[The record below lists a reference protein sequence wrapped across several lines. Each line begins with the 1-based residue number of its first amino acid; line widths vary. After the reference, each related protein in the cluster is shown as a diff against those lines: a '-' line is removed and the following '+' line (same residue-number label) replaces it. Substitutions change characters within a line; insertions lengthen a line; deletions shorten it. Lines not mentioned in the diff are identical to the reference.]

1 MHAKWRAG
9 RTVSPVLW
17 LTHLKARRAR
27 GRGYYAEEAMAQRT
41 KPPFRA
47 DHVGSILRSAP
58 VKDARAKH
66 EKGEI
71 DAAQLKEVEDREIEK
86 IIKKQ
91 EEVGLEAI
99 TDGEF
104 RRSFWHYDFYGMLDG
119 VDVVKSD
126 HGIQFQGM
134 QTQMKVLKVVGKIGF
149 AANHPMIEHFKFV
162 KAHAKKTPKMCI
174 PSPTVMHFRLEP
186 GSVAASAYPNRD
198 AIFDDLAIAYQDA
211 IKAFYAAGCRYLQF
225 DDTAW
230 AYLCSQ
236 DELKKARERGLDV
249 DHLQDTYT
257 KCINK
262 ALEAKPADMVITTH
276 VCRGNFR
283 STFISS
289 GGYEPVAQNLLERCK
304 YDGYFLEYDT
314 DRAGGFEPLRF
325 VPKGNKVVVLGLVTS
340 KSGTLEKK
348 EDIKK
353 RIDEATKFVALDQLA
368 LSPQCG
374 FASTEE
380 GNVLAEDEQWA
391 KLKMIV
397 DLSKEV
403 WG

>member
-1 MHAKWRAG
+1 M
-9 RTVSPVLW
+9 
-17 LTHLKARRAR
+17 
-27 GRGYYAEEAMAQRT
+27 QRT

-47 DHVGSILRSAP
+47 DHVGSILRTAP
-58 VKDARAKH
+58 VKEARAKH

-71 DAAQLKEVEDREIEK
+71 GDAQLKEVEDREIEK
-86 IIKKQ
+86 IIRKQ
-91 EEVGLEAI
+91 EEIGLKLA

-104 RRSFWHYDFYGMLDG
+104 RRSWWHFDFFGMLDN
-119 VDVVKSD
+119 VEVVEID
-126 HGIQFQGM
+126 HGIQFQGV
-134 QTQMKVLKVVGKIGF
+134 QTRPRSIKVTGKIGF
-149 AANHPMIEHFKFV
+149 SNHPMIEHFKFL
-162 KAHAKKTPKMCI
+162 KAHTRVTPKMTI
-174 PSPTVMHFRLEP
+174 PSPSVMHFRLEP
-186 GSVAASAYPNRD
+186 GAVSKDVYKSRD
-198 AIFDDLAIAYQDA
+198 DIFDDLAKAYQNA

-236 DELKKARERGLDV
+236 EELKKAKERGLDV

-257 KCINK
+257 RCINT
-262 ALEAKPADMVITTH
+262 ALEAKPADMTITTH

-289 GGYEPVAQNLLERCK
+289 GGYEPVAESLLSMCN

-325 VPKGNKVVVLGLVTS
+325 LPKGNKIVVLGLVTS
-340 KSGTLEKK
+340 KSGRLEPR
-348 EDIKK
+348 DAIKR
-353 RIDEATKFVALDQLA
+353 RIEEATKYAPLDQFC

-391 KLKMIV
+391 KLRMIV
-397 DLSKEV
+397 ELADEV
-403 WG
+403 WGR